1 VATGERRR
9 EMKITNLG
17 NGKLAV
23 DTPYNPSFVSK
34 IKKAGG
40 KWNASNRTWEVDERS
55 IDTVRSI
62 MREVY
67 GQDDLPQ
74 ELVTVKVTI
83 GDKSLDEWR
92 APVVLFGRN
101 IASAR
106 GRDSGARPGE
116 GVCFEK
122 GGCDSGGSMKNW
134 YTIVRAGSE
143 ITIYDVPRLAV
154 EQKLGWKEEYGTF
167 EVIENGDPLAALKA
181 EKEALL
187 ERLAEIEEILAAAR

>member
-1 VATGERRR
+1 
-9 EMKITNLG
+9 MKITNLG
-17 NGKLAV
+17 NGKIAV

-55 IDTVRSI
+55 VEAVRAI

-74 ELVTVKVTI
+74 ELVTVKVTVGSSI
-83 GDKSLDEWR
+83 SQHRG
-92 APVVLFGRN
+92 PIVMFGRTV
-101 IASAR
+101 ASAF
-106 GRDSGARPGE
+106 GRDSGARIGE
-116 GVCFEK
+116 GVCFEA
-122 GGCDSGGSMKNW
+122 GGCDSSGSMKNW
-134 YTIVRAGSE
+134 YTIVSAGSE

-154 EQKLGWKEEYGTF
+154 EQKLGWKDEYGTF
-167 EVIENGDPLAALKA
+167 EVIENGDPLAALRA

-187 ERLAEIEEILAAAR
+187 KRLAEIEELLNDRPAGSR

>member
-1 VATGERRR
+1 VATGERRK
-9 EMKITNLG
+9 MKITNLG

-40 KWNASNRTWEVDERS
+40 KWNPSNRTWEVDERS

-83 GDKSLDEWR
+83 GDKNLEEWR
-92 APVVLFGRN
+92 APVVLFGRT

-154 EQKLGWKEEYGTF
+154 EQKIGWKDEYGTF
-167 EVIENGDPLAALKA
+167 EVIENGDPLAALRA

-187 ERLAEIEEILAAAR
+187 KRLAEIEELLNEAK

>member
-1 VATGERRR
+1 
-9 EMKITNLG
+9 MKITNLG
-17 NGKLAV
+17 NGKISV
-23 DTPYNPSFVSK
+23 ETPYNPNFVSK

-40 KWNASNRTWEVDERS
+40 KWNPGNKTWEIDERS

-83 GDKSLDEWR
+83 GDKNLEEWR
-92 APVVLFGRN
+92 APVVLFGRT

-154 EQKLGWKEEYGTF
+154 EQKIGWKDEYGTF
-167 EVIENGDPLAALKA
+167 EVIENGDPLAALRA

-187 ERLAEIEEILAAAR
+187 KRLAEIEELLNEAK

>member
-1 VATGERRR
+1 
-9 EMKITNLG
+9 MKITNLG
-17 NGKLAV
+17 NGKIAV

-55 IDTVRSI
+55 VDTVRSI

-83 GDKSLDEWR
+83 GDKSIDEWR
-92 APVVLFGRN
+92 APVVLFGRT

-154 EQKLGWKEEYGTF
+154 EQKIGWDEAYGTF
-167 EVIENGDPLAALKA
+167 EVIENGDPLAALRA

-187 ERLAEIEEILAAAR
+187 KRLAEIEELLNEAK

>member
-1 VATGERRR
+1 V
-9 EMKITNLG
+9 KITNIG
-17 NGKLAV
+17 NGKVAV
-23 DTPYNPSFVSK
+23 ESPYNPEFVSRV
-34 IKKAGG
+34 KKAGG
-40 KWNASNRTWEVDERS
+40 RWNSRNKTWEVDERS
-55 IDTVRSI
+55 VEAVRAI

-74 ELVTVKVTI
+74 ELVTVKVTVGSSI
-83 GDKSLDEWR
+83 SQHHG
-92 APVVLFGRN
+92 PIVIFGRTV
-101 IASAR
+101 ASAF
-106 GRDSGARPGE
+106 GRDSGARIGE

-154 EQKLGWKEEYGTF
+154 EQKLGWKDEYGTF
-167 EVIENGDPLAALKA
+167 EVVEADDPLAALKA

-187 ERLAEIEEILAAAR
+187 KRLEEIDELLKAGK

>member
-1 VATGERRR
+1 
-9 EMKITNLG
+9 MKITNLG

-23 DTPYNPSFVSK
+23 DTPYNPSFVSQ

-40 KWNASNRTWEVDERS
+40 KWNPGNKTWEIDERS

-62 MREVY
+62 KREDY

-74 ELVTVKVTI
+74 QLVTVKVTI
-83 GDKSLDEWR
+83 GDKSLEEWR
-92 APVVLFGRN
+92 APVVLFGRT

-154 EQKLGWKEEYGTF
+154 EQKIGWKDEYGTF
-167 EVIENGDPLAALKA
+167 EVVEADDPLAALKA

-187 ERLAEIEEILAAAR
+187 KRLAEIEEILNQAK

>member
-1 VATGERRR
+1 
-9 EMKITNLG
+9 MKITNLG
-17 NGKLAV
+17 NGKIAV
-23 DTPYNPSFVSK
+23 DSPYNPVFVK
-34 IKKAGG
+34 RIKKAGG
-40 KWNASNRTWEVDERS
+40 RWNPGNKTWEIDERS
-55 IDTVRSI
+55 INTVRAI

-83 GDKSLDEWR
+83 GDKNLEEWR
-92 APVVLFGRN
+92 APVVLFGRT

-143 ITIYDVPRLAV
+143 ITIYDVPRMAV
-154 EQKLGWKEEYGTF
+154 EQKIGWDEDYGTF

-187 ERLAEIEEILAAAR
+187 ERLAEIEEILNQAK

>member
-1 VATGERRR
+1 V
-9 EMKITNLG
+9 KITNIG
-17 NGKLAV
+17 SGKVAV
-23 DTPYNPSFVSK
+23 ESPYNPEFVSK

-40 KWNASNRTWEVDERS
+40 RWNSSNKTWEVDERS
-55 IDTVRSI
+55 VEAVRAI

-74 ELVTVKVTI
+74 ELVTVKVTVGEDSI
-83 GDKSLDEWR
+83 DEWC
-92 APVVLFGRN
+92 APVVLFGRT
-101 IASAR
+101 IASAF
-106 GRDSGARPGE
+106 GRDGGARVGE

-134 YTIVRAGSE
+134 YTIVSAGSE

-154 EQKLGWKEEYGTF
+154 EQKLGWKDEYGTF
-167 EVIENGDPLAALKA
+167 EVVEADDPLAALKA

-187 ERLAEIEEILAAAR
+187 ERLAEIEEILNQAK

>member
-1 VATGERRR
+1 
-9 EMKITNLG
+9 MKITNLG
-17 NGKLAV
+17 NGRIAI
-23 DTPYNPSFVSK
+23 DSPYNPDFVRR

-40 KWNASNRTWEVDERS
+40 KWDPANKVWETDERS
-55 IDTVRSI
+55 IETVREI

-67 GQDDLPQ
+67 GQDDLPQQ

-83 GDKSLDEWR
+83 GDKSLNEWR
-92 APVVLFGRN
+92 APVVLFGRI

-154 EQKLGWKEEYGTF
+154 EQKLGWKDEYGTF
-167 EVIENGDPLAALKA
+167 EVIENGDPLAALRA

-187 ERLAEIEEILAAAR
+187 KRLAEIEELLNETK

>member
-1 VATGERRR
+1 
-9 EMKITNLG
+9 MKITNLG
-17 NGKLAV
+17 NGKIAV

-55 IDTVRSI
+55 VEAVRAI

-106 GRDSGARPGE
+106 GRDGGARPGE

-134 YTIVRAGSE
+134 YTIVSAESVF
-143 ITIYDVPRLAV
+143 TIYDVPKLAV
-154 EQKLGWKEEYGTF
+154 EQKLGWKDDFGTF
-167 EVIENGDPLAALKA
+167 EVVESGDPLAALRA

-187 ERLAEIEEILAAAR
+187 ERLAEIEEILNQAK

>member
-1 VATGERRR
+1 
-9 EMKITNLG
+9 MKITNLG
-17 NGKLAV
+17 NGRIAI
-23 DTPYNPSFVSK
+23 DSPYNPSFVSK

-74 ELVTVKVTI
+74 ELVTVKATI
-83 GDKSLDEWR
+83 NEDIGEWR
-92 APVVLFGRN
+92 APVVLFGKT

-167 EVIENGDPLAALKA
+167 EVVEADDPLAALKA

-187 ERLAEIEEILAAAR
+187 KRLAEIEELLGEA

>member
-1 VATGERRR
+1 
-9 EMKITNLG
+9 MKITNLG

-23 DTPYNPSFVSK
+23 DSPYNPVFVK
-34 IKKAGG
+34 RIKKAGG

-83 GDKSLDEWR
+83 GDKSLNEWR
-92 APVVLFGRN
+92 APVVLFGRI

-134 YTIVRAGSE
+134 YTIVSAGSE

-154 EQKLGWKEEYGTF
+154 EQKLGWKDEYGTF
-167 EVIENGDPLAALKA
+167 EVIENGDPLAALRA

-187 ERLAEIEEILAAAR
+187 KRLAEIEELLNETK

>member
-1 VATGERRR
+1 
-9 EMKITNLG
+9 MKITNLG

-23 DTPYNPSFVSK
+23 DSPYNPVFVK
-34 IKKAGG
+34 RIKKAGG

-83 GDKSLDEWR
+83 GDKSLNEWR
-92 APVVLFGRN
+92 APVVLFGRI

-154 EQKLGWKEEYGTF
+154 EQKLGWKDEYGTF
-167 EVIENGDPLAALKA
+167 EVIENGDPLAALRA

-187 ERLAEIEEILAAAR
+187 KRLAEIEELLNETK

>member
-1 VATGERRR
+1 
-9 EMKITNLG
+9 MKITNLG
-17 NGKLAV
+17 NGKIAV
-23 DTPYNPSFVSK
+23 DSPYNPVFVK
-34 IKKAGG
+34 RIKKAGG

-83 GDKSLDEWR
+83 GDKSLEEWR
-92 APVVLFGRN
+92 APVVLFGRT

-154 EQKLGWKEEYGTF
+154 EQKLGWKDEYGTF
-167 EVIENGDPLAALKA
+167 EVVEADDPLAALKA

-187 ERLAEIEEILAAAR
+187 KRLAEIEEILNQAK

>member
-1 VATGERRR
+1 MRIA
-9 EMKITNLG
+9 NLG
-17 NGKLAV
+17 NGKIAV
-23 DTPYNPSFVSK
+23 DTPYNPCFISK

-40 KWNASNRTWEVDERS
+40 KWNASNKTWEIDERS
-55 IDTVRSI
+55 INTVRAI

-74 ELVTVKVTI
+74 ELVTVKVTV
-83 GDKSLDEWR
+83 GDKNLEEWR
-92 APVVLFGRN
+92 APVVLFGRT

-106 GRDSGARPGE
+106 GRDTGARPGE

-122 GGCDSGGSMKNW
+122 GGCRSGGSMKNW
-134 YTIVRAGSE
+134 YTVILAGSE

-154 EQKLGWKEEYGTF
+154 EQKLGWKDEYGFF
-167 EVIENGDPLAALKA
+167 EVIEADDPLAALRA

-187 ERLAEIEEILAAAR
+187 KRLAEIEEILNQAK

>member
-1 VATGERRR
+1 
-9 EMKITNLG
+9 MKITNLG

-23 DTPYNPSFVSK
+23 DTPYNPNFVSK

-40 KWNASNRTWEVDERS
+40 RWNPGNRTWEIDERS
-55 IDTVRSI
+55 INTVRAI

-83 GDKSLDEWR
+83 GDKNLEEWR
-92 APVVLFGRN
+92 APVVLFGRT

-154 EQKLGWKEEYGTF
+154 EQKIGWKDEYGTF
-167 EVIENGDPLAALKA
+167 EVIENGDPLAALRA

-187 ERLAEIEEILAAAR
+187 KRLAEIEELLNEAK

>member
-1 VATGERRR
+1 
-9 EMKITNLG
+9 MKITNLG
-17 NGKLAV
+17 NGKISV
-23 DTPYNPSFVSK
+23 ETPYNPNFVSK

-40 KWNASNRTWEVDERS
+40 KWNPGNKTWEIDERS

-83 GDKSLDEWR
+83 GDKSLNELR
-92 APVVLFGRN
+92 APVVLFGRI

-154 EQKLGWKEEYGTF
+154 EQKLGWKDEYGTF

-187 ERLAEIEEILAAAR
+187 KRLAEIEELLNEAK

>member
-1 VATGERRR
+1 
-9 EMKITNLG
+9 MKITNLRNG
-17 NGKLAV
+17 NIAIES
-23 DTPYNPSFVSK
+23 PYNSEFVAK

-40 KWNASNRTWEVDERS
+40 KWNAGNKTWETDERNLE
-55 IDTVRSI
+55 TVRSI

-83 GDKSLDEWR
+83 GDKSINEWT
-92 APVVLFGRN
+92 APVVIFGRS

-106 GRDSGARPGE
+106 GRDSGARVGD
-116 GVCFEK
+116 GVSFEA

-134 YTIVRAGSE
+134 YTVVSAGSVF
-143 ITIYDVPRLAV
+143 TVYDVPKLAV
-154 EQKLGWKEEYGTF
+154 EQKLGWKDEYGTF
-167 EVIENGDPLAALKA
+167 EVIEADDPLAALKA

-187 ERLAEIEEILAAAR
+187 KRLAEIEELLSEAK